1 MTKKAST
8 EKGAYWVWEMGIK
21 DRKRPTRQVSTKPLP
36 LEAAK
41 QLARIGA
48 TEGKHD
54 RAVSTNPRSRTFTIV
69 AVYERGTGQNITQA
83 FRANRLAPHKI
94 TRSRRPSVAREET
107 PPSQYAE
114 QRTEEHRYD
123 PESGGYVEHDRS
135 VPSPEPGFELPY
147 QDEDGSPLVETDG

>member
-54 RAVSTNPRSRTFTIV
+54 R